1 MNFQEAQKIGRTE
14 GAVEA
19 WEAIRQGTK
28 LLQKVLVRKARSM
41 PASLMDLQTIN
52 TCEVAPK
59 DRPKHRPRGV
69 VIQATTLPKN
79 NSSGIVG
86 LDTSLSSQNVHSIAT
101 PRIKWDTPSQQTSLR
116 KCSSTLGQEHLSNRD
131 ARRKSQRVLTSTNL
145 RSLRH
150 PNIDTTWLL
159 DAEIG
164 SGYEVTFSS
173 DIPLNIFLQGGQRPS
188 DQRVEC
194 YFKDL
199 IRGINHLHSNGIAHR
214 NFCPENLLLAAGGTL
229 KIAGFTCAESFRVVG
244 KASTKIRLS
253 STKCGSPSYLG
264 PEALVDYQFDPRPVD
279 MWALAV
285 VYVEMRTGKLLW
297 NLAAQGADEYYDQY
311 LQDRKGLW
319 GYRPIEN
326 LEDESC
332 REIIRSLLELNPL
345 RCQSASQITK
355 SGWIAKGG
363 YLTSM

>member
-1 MNFQEAQKIGRTE
+1 
-14 GAVEA
+14 
-19 WEAIRQGTK
+19 
-28 LLQKVLVRKARSM
+28 
-41 PASLMDLQTIN
+41 
-52 TCEVAPK
+52 
-59 DRPKHRPRGV
+59 
-69 VIQATTLPKN
+69 
-79 NSSGIVG
+79 VG

-116 KCSSTLGQEHLSNRD
+116 KRSSTLGQEHLSNRD

-326 LEDESC
+326 LEDVSYVAVTS
-332 REIIRSLLELNPL
+332 RIILILTR
-345 RCQSASQITK
+345 RAA
-355 SGWIAKGG
+355 AKPHGL
-363 YLTSM
+363 Y